1 MTKLRTRY
9 VRKGES
15 KSSDWYWQIGKIED
29 GMYYLVHSKS
39 SHWDKWQTYKELC
52 KNFDKV

>member
-1 MTKLRTRY
+1 MPNLKDRY

-29 GMYYLVHSKS
+29 GMYFLIHCKESA
-39 SHWDKWQTYKELC
+39 WDKWQTYQELL